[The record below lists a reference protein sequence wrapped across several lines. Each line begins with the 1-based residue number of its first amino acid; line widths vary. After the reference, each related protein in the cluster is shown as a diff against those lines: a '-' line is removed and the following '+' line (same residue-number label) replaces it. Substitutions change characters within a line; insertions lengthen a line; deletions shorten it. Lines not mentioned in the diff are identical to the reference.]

1 MMHGYMAFDKDGHLL
16 ALFRTWRNTNT
27 GAASAELAEEVAKL
41 LDPSGKL
48 QAGIPLCPPEG
59 DACNMVWEK

>member
-1 MMHGYMAFDKDGHLL
+1 MDKSNIQKAIFTG
-16 ALFRTWRNTNT
+16 RTWRNTNT

-59 DACNMVWEK
+59 DTYNMVREK